1 MSTLKIP
8 SELSMVVGGR
18 QVAAADGE
26 TFETINP
33 ATGEVLATIPR
44 AGVQDVERAVAAAHD
59 AFPAWRDTPTLERVA
74 ALNSLAA
81 LVEENADVL
90 GQIDVA
96 ENGSPIREMR
106 KDAGVAAWLIR
117 YLAGLA
123 LQVRGETLPSDPS
136 RFNYSVLEPFGVVG
150 RIIPFNHPALFAGS
164 RLVAPLVTG
173 NTVVM
178 KPSEY
183 TSISALKIAELASQV
198 LPPGVFNVV
207 TGFGQE
213 AGDALVRHPL
223 VRRLAFTGA
232 DRTGRAIQA
241 GAAAV
246 AVKTVTLELGGKNP
260 IIIMPDADLD
270 DAVDGAVR
278 GMNFTWQG
286 QSCGSTSRLLVHS
299 SLREEFVGRLAERL
313 EAMVAG
319 APDQL
324 STDTG
329 SMVNPTQYDKVLS
342 YLEIA
347 KGDGARVVTGGEPA
361 DVPDLPNG
369 LFFRPT
375 LLEDV
380 RPDHRIAN
388 EEIFGP
394 IMVTIPFDTPEEAIG
409 IANRVIYGLTASVY
423 TRDLAL
429 AHRFARELQA
439 GMVWINDSSS
449 HIPGMSF
456 GGVKDSG
463 VGREESFDE
472 LLSYT
477 QSKSVTMRFA

>member
-1 MSTLKIP
+1 MSTINVP
-8 SELSMVVGGR
+8 SKLSMIVGGE
-18 QVAAADGE
+18 QVGATDGR

-33 ATGEVLATIPR
+33 ATGEVLATLPR
-44 AGVQDVERAVAAAHD
+44 ASEGDVKRAVDAAAA
-59 AFPAWRDTPTLERVA
+59 AFPGWRDTPPLERVA
-74 ALNSLAA
+74 ALNALAA
-81 LVEENADVL
+81 KIEDHAEEL
-90 GQIDVA
+90 GLIDVS

-117 YLAGLA
+117 YLAGLV
-123 LQVRGETLPSDPS
+123 LELRGQTMPSDPS
-136 RFNYSVLEPFGVVG
+136 RFNYSTLQPFGVVG
-150 RIIPFNHPALFAGS
+150 RIIPFNHPVLFAAS
-164 RLVAPLVTG
+164 RLAAPIGAG

-183 TSISALKIAELASQV
+183 TSISALKVAEMANEV
-198 LPPGVFNVV
+198 LPPGVFNIV

-213 AGDALVRHPL
+213 AGDALVRHPE
-223 VRRLAFTGA
+223 VRRIAFTGA
-232 DRTGRAIQA
+232 ADTGRAIQVS
-241 GAAAV
+241 AASV

-270 DAVDGAVR
+270 SAIDGAIR

-299 SLREEFVGRLAERL
+299 SIREELVGRLAQRL
-313 EAMVAG
+313 DAMVAG
-319 APDQL
+319 PPDEY

-329 SMVNPTQYDKVLS
+329 SIVNQSQYDKVKS
-342 YLEIA
+342 YLQIA
-347 KGDGARVVTGGEPA
+347 KSDGARVVAGGAPA
-361 DVPDLPNG
+361 EVPGLPQG

-380 RPDHRIAN
+380 KPDARVAQ

-394 IMVTIPFDTPEEAIG
+394 IMVTIPFDTADEALR
-409 IANRVIYGLTASVY
+409 IANSVRYGLTGSIY
-423 TRDLAL
+423 THDLAL

-439 GMVWINDSSS
+439 GMVWVNDSSN

-463 VGREESFDE
+463 IGREESFEE

>member
-1 MSTLKIP
+1 
-8 SELSMVVGGR
+8 MVVGGQ
-18 QVAAADGE
+18 QVAAADGG
-26 TFETINP
+26 TFETVNP

-44 AGVQDVERAVAAAHD
+44 AGIQDVERAVGAARD

-81 LVEENADVL
+81 LIEEHADVL
-90 GQIDVA
+90 GHIDVA

-136 RFNYSVLEPFGVVG
+136 RFNYSVLEPFGVIG

-241 GAAAV
+241 SAAAV

-260 IIIMPDADLD
+260 IIIMPDANLD
-270 DAVDGAVR
+270 DAIDGAVR

-299 SLREEFVGRLAERL
+299 SLRQEFVARLAERL

-347 KGDGARVVTGGEPA
+347 KSDGARVVTGGEPA
-361 DVPDLPNG
+361 DVPDLPHG

-375 LLEDV
+375 LLED
-380 RPDHRIAN
+380 
-388 EEIFGP
+388 
-394 IMVTIPFDTPEEAIG
+394 
-409 IANRVIYGLTASVY
+409 GLTIASP
-423 TRDLAL
+423 TRRSSARSWSRSRSTHQRGRSRSPMVSSMALPRASTLATSRWPIASPASCRL
-429 AHRFARELQA
+429 EWFGSTTARAISPGCRSA
-439 GMVWINDSSS
+439 GSRTRAWGARRASTSCS
-449 HIPGMSF
+449 PTRSQRA
-456 GGVKDSG
+456 S
-463 VGREESFDE
+463 RCASRRY
-472 LLSYT
+472 L
-477 QSKSVTMRFA
+477 R

>member
-1 MSTLKIP
+1 MSTLNIP
-8 SELSMVVGGR
+8 SELSMIVGGE
-18 QVAAADGE
+18 QVGALDGR

-33 ATGEVLATIPR
+33 ATGEVLATLPR
-44 AGVQDVERAVAAAHD
+44 GSHRDVARAVDAAAA
-59 AFPAWRDTPTLERVA
+59 AFPGWRDTSPLERVA
-74 ALNSLAA
+74 ALNALAA
-81 LVEENADVL
+81 KIEDRAEEL
-90 GQIDVA
+90 GLIDVC
-96 ENGSPIREMR
+96 ENGSPIREMH

-123 LQVRGETLPSDPS
+123 LELRGETMPSDPS
-136 RFNYSVLEPFGVVG
+136 RFNYTMLQPFGVVG
-150 RIIPFNHPALFAGS
+150 RIIPFNHPVLFAAS
-164 RLVAPLVTG
+164 RLAAPIVAG

-183 TSISALKIAELASQV
+183 TSISALKVAEMANEV
-198 LPPGVFNVV
+198 LPPGVFNIV

-213 AGDALVRHPL
+213 AGDALVRHPD
-223 VRRLAFTGA
+223 VRRIAFTGA
-232 DRTGRAIQA
+232 AATGRAIQTS
-241 GAAAV
+241 AASV

-270 DAVDGAVR
+270 AAIDGAIR

-299 SLREEFVGRLAERL
+299 SIREQFVGRLAEQL
-313 EAMVAG
+313 DAMVAG
-319 APDQL
+319 RPEDYA
-324 STDTG
+324 TDTG
-329 SMVNPTQYDKVLS
+329 SIVNQGQYDKVQS
-342 YLEIA
+342 YLQIA
-347 KGDGARVVTGGEPA
+347 KDDGARVVAGGVPA
-361 DVPDLPNG
+361 DVSGRPNG

-380 RPDHRIAN
+380 KPDSRVAQ

-394 IMVTIPFDTPEEAIG
+394 IMVTIPFDTPDEALR
-409 IANRVIYGLTASVY
+409 IANGVNYGLTGSVY
-423 TRDLAL
+423 TQDLAL

-439 GMVWINDSSS
+439 GMIWINDSSS

-456 GGVKDSG
+456 GGVKESG
-463 VGREESFDE
+463 IGREESFEE

-477 QSKSVTMRFA
+477 ESKSVTMRFA